1 MTTLY
6 ASILFTIGAS
16 ALCSLLEAMILST
29 TPTDIE
35 TLKQRST
42 KVGKLLEKYKMDIE
56 ETSSAILSLN
66 TIANTAG
73 ATIAGAI
80 FVGVV
85 GEGKSAYFAAF
96 MTVSILVL
104 SEIIPKNVGVIYRT
118 ALLPYMIYPLAAVR
132 FMMWPISRMASVGV
146 RFLTRGKSAES
157 ETSDEDIILMA
168 KKSQEEG
175 EITRDEHDLISNAL
189 SLDTVSIDEVM
200 TPRTVVTALD
210 QSLTVGEIFAE
221 YRNIPFAR
229 LPIYEGNIDT
239 VTGYVRRRDL
249 LGAMANDEHQRP
261 VVDLKLD
268 ILVLSENAV
277 ASDALQEFLRSHQ
290 QIAVA
295 VDEFGSVSG
304 VVTMEDIIEELLGRE
319 IWEDDDVAI
328 DMREFAKRQ
337 HKAAQRAKQRPA
349 S

>member
-73 ATIAGAI
+73 ATIAGAS
-80 FVGVV
+80 FVGGV

-157 ETSDEDIILMA
+157 EPSDEDIILMA

-210 QSLTVGEIFAE
+210 QSLTVGEIFANSSV
-221 YRNIPFAR
+221 RVIR
-229 LPIYEGNIDT
+229 DGTIIYTGKIATIFREKNQVKQVDIGQECGIALKDYMDFQKNDT
-239 VTGYVRRRDL
+239 IEAFNVTST
-249 LGAMANDEHQRP
+249 E
-261 VVDLKLD
+261 
-268 ILVLSENAV
+268 
-277 ASDALQEFLRSHQ
+277 RS
-290 QIAVA
+290 I
-295 VDEFGSVSG
+295 
-304 VVTMEDIIEELLGRE
+304 
-319 IWEDDDVAI
+319 
-328 DMREFAKRQ
+328 
-337 HKAAQRAKQRPA
+337 
-349 S
+349 